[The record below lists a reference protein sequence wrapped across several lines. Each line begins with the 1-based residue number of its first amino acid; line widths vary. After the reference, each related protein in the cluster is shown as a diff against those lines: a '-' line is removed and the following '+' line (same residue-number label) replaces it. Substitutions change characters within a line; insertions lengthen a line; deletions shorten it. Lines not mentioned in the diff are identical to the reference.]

1 MKKIILLFVI
11 QFFVFQIF
19 SQEKCTEKETK
30 LVDLNSINKCEI
42 TESKK
47 DINTKEVSINNIT
60 IRSRRYLKKRESLIP
75 RIASVSNALKTK
87 NVTKV
92 TPKEN
97 ALTENK
103 LKIVEEV
110 ISFNTIEEIP
120 LFLSCKDASIN
131 KEACFNYEMEKHI
144 IKHFIYPETAL
155 EREIEGDLEVSFIID
170 INGKVKDIHVK
181 GQKKEHKVLK
191 EEAKRIVSLLPDF
204 LPGKHD
210 GVKKEVEYSFPMSFK
225 LD

>member
-1 MKKIILLFVI
+1 MKKVILLFII
-11 QFFVFQIF
+11 QFFVFQVF
-19 SQEKCTEKETK
+19 SQEKCTDNETT

-42 TESKK
+42 TEAKK
-47 DINTKEVSINNIT
+47 DINNKEISANNIT

-87 NVTKV
+87 NVNQV
-92 TPKEN
+92 APKEN
-97 ALTENK
+97 ALEKNK

-120 LFLSCKDASIN
+120 LFLSCRDTSIN
-131 KEACFNYEMEKHI
+131 KEDCFNYEMEKHI
-144 IKHFIYPETAL
+144 IKHFIYPEIAL
-155 EREIEGDLEVSFIID
+155 EKEIEGDLEVSFIID
-170 INGKVKDIHVK
+170 VDGKVKDIRVK
-181 GQKKEHKVLK
+181 VENKEHKILK
-191 EEAKRIVSLLPDF
+191 KEAKRIVSLLPDF

>member
-1 MKKIILLFVI
+1 
-11 QFFVFQIF
+11 
-19 SQEKCTEKETK
+19 
-30 LVDLNSINKCEI
+30 
-42 TESKK
+42 
-47 DINTKEVSINNIT
+47 
-60 IRSRRYLKKRESLIP
+60 
-75 RIASVSNALKTK
+75 
-87 NVTKV
+87 
-92 TPKEN
+92 
-97 ALTENK
+97 
-103 LKIVEEV
+103 
-110 ISFNTIEEIP
+110 